1 MTKSE
6 TTTSISLVLHRFKRC
21 HCHTQQRGFST
32 QQVLL
37 ILLVVFPLGCI
48 ALGLILNGVMQR
60 SQTSEA
66 TEPQPQA
73 TIASKPEPIE
83 AAGDPAPS
91 QVETVQQDAPQ
102 AAPAAS
108 DTVELGASVTGV
120 PIRLLMQSINTRD
133 RQFRDFQYQL
143 GSSTVAA
150 MANCTDQSWTSYPE
164 RQLNRPQ
171 SPATERMLS
180 LVCGNTPIA
189 NQPAP
194 AAPAAS
200 PDLAYPGVAI
210 VFDPPSNVRSSPGGT
225 FLCTVNDKR
234 TIRVGQTQGE
244 WYPTSACGAKGFIH
258 RSQVRF

>member
-1 MTKSE
+1 LTKSE
-6 TTTSISLVLHRFKRC
+6 TTTGISLVLHRLKPC
-21 HCHTQQRGFST
+21 QCHTQQRGFST

-48 ALGLILNGVMQR
+48 ALGLILNGVMRR

-73 TIASKPEPIE
+73 TIASKSEPME

-171 SPATERMLS
+171 SPATERMLR
-180 LVCGNTPIA
+180 LVCGTTNEADP
-189 NQPAP
+189 PAP
-194 AAPAAS
+194 LPNPAF
-200 PDLAYPGVAI
+200 PGVAI
-210 VFDPPSNVRSSPGGT
+210 VFDPPSNVRRSPGGA
-225 FLCTVNDKR
+225 FLCTVNNPR
-234 TIRVGQTQGE
+234 SIRVGQAQGE
-244 WYPTSACGAKGFIH
+244 WYPTSACGPQGFIH